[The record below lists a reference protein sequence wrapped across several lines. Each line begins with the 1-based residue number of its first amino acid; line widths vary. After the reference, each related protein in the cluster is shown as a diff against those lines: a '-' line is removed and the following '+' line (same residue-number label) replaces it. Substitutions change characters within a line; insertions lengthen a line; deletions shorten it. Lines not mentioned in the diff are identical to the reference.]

1 MYQPSTEI
9 RIGTVPWNP
18 NYKHVRWYP
27 NLNAQMS
34 GVASFMDAQRTISTY
49 TYQRLESAIDVDGN
63 PEQYYNYNYVMFQN
77 ENFGTKWFY
86 AFITRAEYKTANTTR
101 LHLEL
106 DYVQTYMFD
115 YDLKPCFVEREHVND
130 DAIGAHVKDEGI
142 DPGELKCVYSVID
155 NEDMDCYMVVASA
168 VEPLKDGT
176 YVNNGGD
183 KYMGVTS
190 GTSLSVF
197 LTVDDFKGFM
207 KALSDNGQ
215 QDAVSQVYM
224 VPRAAIP
231 TIVKKTDGWGY
242 WVDSNAATPQA
253 TKDYALGFTSLDGY
267 VPKNNKMFCYPFEYA
282 EVTNFTGADQQFRLE
297 FCGTP
302 GTLSLQKTGGCDA
315 NSRLAYI
322 PLNYNGVNRFVEG
335 AVYLEK
341 YPTCNWV
348 YQAFANMLGASQA
361 DTSFGLSFN
370 SMSQLPYV
378 NSFIDSTQN
387 IIGGAMQGLAS
398 GNVAG
403 AAASMIN
410 STINGAQDLTNTF
423 ANFSKASKTP
433 NTQRGGTN
441 STTALVNFGT
451 YTIGVRKYT
460 CRAEI
465 ARQID
470 DFLSVYGYNVSVV
483 KTPNITG
490 RASWNYVKTV
500 AANMSGSVPAGY
512 LAMFNRLLD
521 SGVTFW
527 HTDDVGNYS
536 LSNAII

>member
-27 NLNAQMS
+27 NLNAQMT
-34 GVASFMDAQRTISTY
+34 GIASFMDARRTISTY
-49 TYQRLESAIDVDGN
+49 TYQRLESAIDVAGN

-130 DAIGAHVKDEGI
+130 DSIGAHVKDEGI
-142 DPGELKCVYSVID
+142 DPGELKCVYSAID

-183 KYMGVTS
+183 QYMGVTS

-197 LTVDDFKGFM
+197 LTVDQFKSFM
-207 KALSDNGQ
+207 QALSDNGQ

-224 VPRAAIP
+224 CPRAAIP
-231 TIVKKTDGWGY
+231 NIVAKSNGWGY
-242 WVDSNAATPQA
+242 WVDASSPTPSDE
-253 TKDYALGFTSLDGY
+253 KNYNLGFTTLDGY
-267 VPKNNKMFCYPFEYA
+267 SPKNNKMYCFPFEYA
-282 EVTNFTGADQQFRLE
+282 EVTNFTGASQQLRLE
-297 FCGTP
+297 FFGTP
-302 GTLSLQKTGGCDA
+302 GVVSLQRTGGCDA

-322 PLNYNGVNRFVEG
+322 PTNYNGVNRFVEG
-335 AVYLEK
+335 AVYLDK

-348 YQAFANMLGASQA
+348 YQAFANMLGASEVN
-361 DTSFGLSFN
+361 TPWGSFN
-370 SMSQLPYV
+370 SLSQSPYV

-387 IIGGAMQGLAS
+387 IIGSALNMDIPGML
-398 GNVAG
+398 
-403 AAASMIN
+403 N
-410 STINGAQDLTNTF
+410 SAINGAQDLTNTF